1 MLAALHTLDAT
12 MPDDRNAATPSALVI
27 TAAGINCDLEL
38 AHAFELAGA
47 RAESIHLHQLI
58 EAPAIIDRFDLIGLP
73 GGFSFGDA
81 IAAGRIAAAMMRQSL
96 WEALVRAVKRGVPI
110 IAPCNG
116 FQIAVQLGL
125 LPGPEAN
132 ERWPDSP
139 PTPSVALAANASAR
153 FSDRWCRIEIPSQTR
168 CIWTR
173 GIEPSNDNA
182 VLPIAHGEGRFIAAE
197 VPQIARLERGGQ
209 IAVRYA
215 ADDNPNGSMGD
226 IAGICDAT
234 GLVLGLMPHPERFT
248 SWMQHPWWTRLERS
262 MIEGATP
269 LGLKMFRNAVAHA
282 RARASAHSGRSAGPQ
297 VPRPAMSAH
306 V

>member
-1 MLAALHTLDAT
+1 MHTESSA
-12 MPDDRNAATPSALVI
+12 PNALVI

-47 RAESIHLHQLI
+47 RAESIHLNRLI
-58 EAPAIIDRFDLIGLP
+58 ESPQTIDRFDLIGLP

-81 IAAGRIAAAMMRQSL
+81 IAAGRIAAAIMRQSL
-96 WEALVRAVKRGVPI
+96 WEALVRAVKREVPI

-125 LPGPEAN
+125 LPGPSDGES
-132 ERWPDSP
+132 WPASP
-139 PTPSVALAANASAR
+139 PTPSVALANNASAR
-153 FSDRWCRIEIPSQTR
+153 FSDRWCRVEIPANTR

-173 GIEPSNDNA
+173 GINCSTGNA
-182 VLPIAHGEGRFIAAE
+182 LLPIAHGEGRFIAADDS
-197 VPQIARLERGGQ
+197 QIARLGRGGQ

-215 ADDNPNGSMGD
+215 AEDNPNGSMAD
-226 IAGICDAT
+226 IAGICDAS

-248 SWMQHPWWTRLERS
+248 SWMQHPWWTRLEAS
-262 MIEGATP
+262 TLGNDLP
-269 LGLKMFRNAVAHA
+269 LGLQMFRNAVAYA
-282 RARASAHSGRSAGPQ
+282 RARASARSDRGEAGQ
-297 VPRPAMSAH
+297 AGFNRSVGVSRPAMSAH